1 MERILQCKNS
11 SVLKGIM
18 IDGENKR
25 FTLEEAANKVNI
37 SKKSLDD
44 YLL

>member
-1 MERILQCKNS
+1 MYNGVNREGNLVRYN
-11 SVLKGIM
+11 
-18 IDGENKR
+18 
-25 FTLEEAANKVNI
+25 LEEAASKVGI

>member
-1 MERILQCKNS
+1 MWRRLYNGVTGKEGQLVWYS
-11 SVLKGIM
+11 
-18 IDGENKR
+18 
-25 FTLEEAANKVNI
+25 LEDAAKKVGI

>member
-1 MERILQCKNS
+1 
-11 SVLKGIM
+11 M
-18 IDGENKR
+18 INGENKR
-25 FTLEEAANKVNI
+25 FTLEEAASKVGI